1 MEFKGVSS
9 SSKPSAKSLKVSMGK
24 RHYQTWDKGDFSFP
38 ITKLREDLV
47 VALVDAGGNEIA
59 HAGCWDEVFS
69 MDGGG
74 HVHLKL
80 QFVLSEEERNR
91 IRIMRESAMKKKLET
106 NPNISLRLSETISS
120 TRDSVETSTKNEQVV
135 SDALKGFVEIMSPK
149 VDASQAGSSSTSA
162 TSSVVSLSNYQK
174 EGQSIFESAIPVKE
188 SSVNATDGI
197 QGSPSSPGKL
207 GVKIE
212 SPQVHE
218 RMPDKKI
225 ETEPLA
231 NMRPGI
237 KEEAPSKLSGSDISD
252 KNSSVVSKSPVDP
265 IQNSRNQD
273 PPKKTPS
280 NVKKMISAFENSQLQ
295 NMVHLDSKQ
304 EVKSMKK
311 SPSVPSQLNR
321 FRKEVLFEDRQSKA
335 VVLPADKTL
344 TKAPSVPSQLNRL
357 RKEGLI
363 EDRESKPVVL
373 PEDKSSTKSKDQYL
387 QQTSTTVTQSG
398 PSEAPKELAS
408 AVTTVLSGENDS
420 NIADLSREASREP
433 TVTENENLPVN
444 LTRQSTSETATSSGR
459 MPDEQLR
466 ITQDSKMLN
475 SSESSVEEGSGRG
488 TGLKSSTTIDVQ
500 MASNSKPRSLEYYSA
515 QSSGMWI
522 FPDNT
527 RRLCITT
534 AGKQVMKIVGP
545 HHNEGETRQESKISS
560 EAEVQEKNQ
569 MHTTEFKIGKNQKKI
584 ADKPESGC
592 GSSPDDS
599 SNGLFGQVIK
609 IAVILGFG
617 VLVLLTRQKEPRKKH
632 REENDNLFRI
642 PDYVDERTLKPWTQ
656 QQ

>member
-59 HAGCWDEVFS
+59 HADIRTMQIIEKGCWDEVFS

-295 NMVHLDSKQ
+295 
-304 EVKSMKK
+304 
-311 SPSVPSQLNR
+311 
-321 FRKEVLFEDRQSKA
+321 
-335 VVLPADKTL
+335 
-344 TKAPSVPSQLNRL
+344 
-357 RKEGLI
+357 
-363 EDRESKPVVL
+363 
-373 PEDKSSTKSKDQYL
+373 DQYL

-500 MASNSKPRSLEYYSA
+500 MASNSKPRSLEYYKEEYYSA